1 MKQLVFLFLLAG
13 ILACN
18 NTPKGEQA
26 EVTSVDTLATTE
38 QTPTASGNEYTVDIQ
53 TSVLN
58 YEGSKPTGKHNGTVN
73 LKSGIL
79 TFENGN
85 VTSGNVVMDMNSIV
99 DKSTDGEMKTKLEG
113 HLKSPDF
120 FDVAQFPEAKFE
132 LVSMTALEKPE
143 NGLTHNLAGNL
154 TIKGISQQL
163 TFKAKLTENG
173 NQITVEAP
181 QFVFDRTLFGIK
193 YNSKKFFSSLK
204 DKLIN
209 DEIGISF
216 KLVAN
221 K

>member
-13 ILACN
+13 FVACN

-26 EVTSVDTLATTE
+26 EVTTMDTTSTE
-38 QTPTASGNEYTVDIQ
+38 VQPQAANGNKYTVDVQ
-53 TSVLN
+53 STLLN

-73 LKSGIL
+73 LKSGML
-79 TFENGN
+79 TFENGLI
-85 VTSGNVVMDMNSIV
+85 TSGNVVFDMSTID
-99 DKSTDGEMKTKLEG
+99 DKSTNGEMKAKLEG

-143 NGLTHNLAGNL
+143 NDLTHNLTGKL

-163 TFKAKLTENG
+163 TLKAKLTENG
-173 NQITVEAP
+173 NQISIEAP

-193 YNSKKFFSSLK
+193 YNSKKFFSALK
-204 DKLIN
+204 DKLIY

-216 KLVAN
+216 KLVAS